1 MAQSVQE
8 LEAEIMKLDLTARAA
23 LAEKLLQSL
32 EDLSD
37 SENERLWLDEA
48 LRRREE
54 MLSGNMTALDGEAV
68 MNRQFD

>member
-54 MLSGNMTALDGEAV
+54 MQSGNMTALDGEAV